1 MATVAEQFWREA
13 LDVRRPLEP
22 SVRRRPRTARLVLM
36 RGGRIGRERTH

>member
-22 SVRRRPRTARLVLM
+22 PDRRHPRPARLVLM
-36 RGGRIGRERTH
+36 RGGRIGRDKTH